1 MHGHYYKWWIVGML
15 WLVCFFNYADR
26 QAIFSVF
33 PLLKSEMNLSNV
45 QLGVVGSAFMWVYAL
60 AGPLAGVVGDRFNRK
75 GLIIGGLI
83 LWSLIT
89 MGTALSTT
97 YWHLVLFRA
106 LEGFGE
112 AFYFPASL
120 SLISDYHGP
129 DTRSRALGLHQSS
142 VYLGTIAGGTVSGF
156 LGQYWGWRSSFY
168 LFGGL
173 GLLLGFILVKWLTE
187 PLRGQAEGLTL
198 SDSSAL
204 PKRSSRAV
212 STDLKRILGNSM
224 VQVLIAVFVGAN
236 FVGMIFLTWLPS
248 FLFGKFGMSL
258 SMAGFS
264 GTAFLQVASVAGVT
278 AGGFLADRL
287 AHRYPGG
294 RMLTQSIGLFLGAP
308 FIFLTGST
316 YSIPALVGAMM
327 GFGFCKGLYDSNTW
341 ASLYDIVK
349 PPRRATALGLMNAV
363 AWMGGGMAPVI
374 IAAASQH
381 YGMSVCLSATS
392 IIYLLSGLLLI
403 WGIGKYMRRPDYG
416 TV

>member
-1 MHGHYYKWWIVGML
+1 ML

-60 AGPLAGVVGDRFNRK
+60 AGPLAGIVGDRFNRK

-264 GTAFLQVASVAGVT
+264 GTAFLQIASVAGVT

-403 WGIGKYMRRPDYG
+403 WGVGKYMRRPDYG
-416 TV
+416 TE